1 MKGKLTLFL
10 FFSFLP
16 LMRAQVR
23 LPLREVLTG
32 IEKQHRIRFS
42 FLEEDIASVAV
53 VPPSPSLDLPKT
65 LQYLET
71 QTPLHFE
78 VVVEGYV
85 SVSVKTEDPASLAPV
100 RLGEVAVRNIL
111 TTGISRKQEGI
122 FVIKPEKMGMLPGL
136 TETDILQAMQQL
148 PGIYSANDL
157 VSDLNIRGGT
167 HDQNLFLWNGIRM
180 FQTGHFFGQ
189 ISAFNP
195 NLNNRIEISRNGSSA
210 FYGDAVSGTV
220 SIQSLPESNRDYE
233 TGISSNLI
241 SAEANSRVALSDR
254 ASVRVSARR
263 AITDFIR
270 SPAYKSYFERVFQ
283 NTVVTRP
290 ENNETVTYIAD
301 EDFYFYDATVQYDQR
316 IGEKSR
322 LGVSL
327 IAMDN
332 SLQLTENTAGG
343 TPESAKNSDLGQQT
357 LGGIASWQTRWTDTQ
372 ASKAEVYYSYFD
384 VDSRNEKVDNTQV
397 FTQNNRVRDFG
408 LRLEHRVRLG
418 DNLSVAGGY
427 QHFRTNVR
435 NSDAVNVPEY
445 SRTVSSY
452 LQEHAA
458 IGEADWE
465 YGRLRMKGGLRVNYL
480 EQWATFLVEPRLAAQ
495 YVLSSR
501 WSVSLLAER
510 KSQTLSQM
518 VERQQDFLGIEK
530 RRWVLS
536 NGRSIPIQRSTQA
549 EIGLAY
555 NDNNWLVTFDNFYK
569 KVSGITTESQ
579 SFQNQLELI
588 RITGS
593 YSVLGSELLV
603 QRDFKGFRT
612 WMSYSFNHNLYD
624 FPLHFP
630 PEFDNNFEIEHLVNF
645 AGIATWGRFKAA
657 LGGKWS
663 SGRPYTEPLSESLA
677 PGQNQISYGTPNG
690 ARLPAVLQ
698 VNLSSSYQWTWQKTR
713 LTAQFA
719 LLNVFN
725 SHNPLKRYYRID
737 RNDNTVEK
745 VDLYAIARTPNF
757 SLRYEF

>member
-1 MKGKLTLFL
+1 MKGRLMLFL

-23 LPLREVLTG
+23 LPLRDVLST
-32 IEKQHRIRFS
+32 IEKQQQIHFS
-42 FLEEDIASVAV
+42 FLEEDIAQVSLVTP
-53 VPPSPSLDLPKT
+53 PPSLTVPQL
-65 LQYLET
+65 LQYLES

-85 SVSVKTEDPASLAPV
+85 SISVKVEEAAGIAPV

-111 TTGISRKQEGI
+111 TTGISRKQDGI

-136 TETDILQAMQQL
+136 TETDILQAMQQI

-195 NLNNRIEISRNGSSA
+195 NLNNRIEITRNGSSA

-220 SIQSLPESNRDYE
+220 SIQSLPERNRDYE
-233 TGISSNLI
+233 TSLSSNLI
-241 SAEANSRVALSDR
+241 SAEANTRVSISEK
-254 ASVRVSARR
+254 ASLRISARR
-263 AITDFIR
+263 AITDVVR
-270 SPAYKSYFERVFQ
+270 SPAYKSYFDRVFQ

-290 ENNETVTYIAD
+290 ANNETVTYTAD
-301 EDFYFYDATVQYDQR
+301 EDFYFYDASVQYDQR
-316 IGEKSR
+316 VGERSR
-322 LGVSL
+322 FGVSA

-332 SLQLTENTAGG
+332 SLQLMENSADGNAD
-343 TPESAKNSDLGQQT
+343 SAKNSDLGQQT
-357 LGGIASWQTRWTDTQ
+357 LGIIASWQTRWSDEQ

-384 VDSRNEKVDNTQV
+384 VDSRNERVDNTQV
-397 FTQNNRVRDFG
+397 FTQNNRVRDLG
-408 LRLEHRVRLG
+408 LRLEHRFRLN
-418 DNLSVAGGY
+418 DNVSMAAGY
-427 QHFRTNVR
+427 QHFRADVMNA
-435 NSDAVNVPEY
+435 DAVNLPEY
-445 SRTVSSY
+445 NRVLDAY

-458 IGEADWE
+458 IGEVDWE
-465 YGRLRMKGGLRVNYL
+465 QERLRTKAGIRINYI
-480 EQWATFLVEPRLAAQ
+480 EQFGTFLVEPRLALQ
-495 YVLSSR
+495 YVLSPQ
-501 WSVSLLAER
+501 WSMSMLAER
-510 KSQTLSQM
+510 KSQTISQM

-536 NGRSIPIQRSTQA
+536 DGRSVPIEKSTQA
-549 EIGLAY
+549 EIGFAY
-555 NDNNWLVTFDNFYK
+555 NDNRWLVTFDNFYK
-569 KVSGITTESQ
+569 KVDGITTESQ

-593 YSVLGSELLV
+593 YSVWGSELLL
-603 QRDFKGFRT
+603 QRDFPNFRT
-612 WMSYSFNHNLYD
+612 WMSYSYNHNLYD

-645 AGIATWGRFKAA
+645 AGIGTFGKFRAA
-657 LGGKWS
+657 VGGKWN
-663 SGRPYTEPLSESLA
+663 SGRPYTKPLSETLA

-690 ARLPAVLQ
+690 ERLPSVLQ
-698 VNLSSSYQWTWQKTR
+698 VNLSASYQWTWKQGR
-713 LTAQFA
+713 LSANFA
-719 LLNVFN
+719 LLNIFN

-745 VDLYAIARTPNF
+745 VDLFAIARTPNF